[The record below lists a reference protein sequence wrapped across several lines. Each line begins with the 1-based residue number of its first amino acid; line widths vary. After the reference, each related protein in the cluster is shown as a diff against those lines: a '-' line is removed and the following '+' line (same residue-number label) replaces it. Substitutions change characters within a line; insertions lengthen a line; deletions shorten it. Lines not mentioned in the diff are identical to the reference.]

1 MFKINKININVYTTN
16 GEYGFETDFSKKNNF
31 IISYENTQGK
41 SSLLEAIYYALGIEE
56 ILGGKGVKAL
66 RNVYRTEIIDDKT
79 TYRVKNSEFILE
91 IENDKKEICTISR
104 NVTES
109 NLIKVY
115 KTTLNNISENKY
127 EPYYIHLSGAAVN
140 ANGFHNFLEKF
151 IGLSLPIVPTY
162 DESNRKLYIQLIF
175 SALFI
180 EQKRGWS
187 DILAGTPKYFK
198 IKEVKKRIIE
208 YLIGLDTL
216 EVEKQKYN
224 LKEDIKLNN
233 KAYSTKFE
241 ELQKVLDSSFISIK
255 NLNFDINEFNYSK
268 DLKLELTKRIDD
280 SSEIDLNVYIDKLNN
295 KIEFYNSKKFVV
307 KDNIE
312 NLKGEI
318 ISKSNYLEELKV
330 KLSEENKERV
340 ELTYSKA
347 SLNRCLEKVVED
359 LNKNTEAQK
368 LNKLDKIQDW
378 SIVHNECPICGN
390 SISDNLLNDNNFK
403 VMSLENNIK
412 HIKEQKKLI
421 EYSILEKENL
431 IKSKTS
437 YIDELERKI
446 IHVEEIIRDLV
457 NDLYMPDES
466 YSENVIKEKIRMEDE
481 IKSLNER
488 VKEIKDFLQEL
499 SLYSEKYVKSV
510 KELKEMPKDN
520 YTEEDI
526 KKVGRFSAKFKEL
539 LKQYSYKS
547 IDSEEIEKIE
557 ISKESLIPI
566 LDGFDL
572 KFNSSASDSIRCI
585 WSFTISL
592 YISAIK
598 KNNPGIMIF
607 DEPEQQNIINNDLKT
622 FLNSISNLKEGQ
634 TIVAMTVKN
643 DEVMEELESF
653 EDTKIILLENYLIK
667 KK

>member
-1 MFKINKININVYTTN
+1 
-16 GEYGFETDFSKKNNF
+16 
-31 IISYENTQGK
+31 
-41 SSLLEAIYYALGIEE
+41 
-56 ILGGKGVKAL
+56 
-66 RNVYRTEIIDDKT
+66 
-79 TYRVKNSEFILE
+79 
-91 IENDKKEICTISR
+91 
-104 NVTES
+104 
-109 NLIKVY
+109 
-115 KTTLNNISENKY
+115 
-127 EPYYIHLSGAAVN
+127 
-140 ANGFHNFLEKF
+140 
-151 IGLSLPIVPTY
+151 
-162 DESNRKLYIQLIF
+162 
-175 SALFI
+175 
-180 EQKRGWS
+180 
-187 DILAGTPKYFK
+187 
-198 IKEVKKRIIE
+198 
-208 YLIGLDTL
+208 
-216 EVEKQKYN
+216 
-224 LKEDIKLNN
+224 
-233 KAYSTKFE
+233 
-241 ELQKVLDSSFISIK
+241 
-255 NLNFDINEFNYSK
+255 
-268 DLKLELTKRIDD
+268 
-280 SSEIDLNVYIDKLNN
+280 
-295 KIEFYNSKKFVV
+295 
-307 KDNIE
+307 
-312 NLKGEI
+312 
-318 ISKSNYLEELKV
+318 
-330 KLSEENKERV
+330 
-340 ELTYSKA
+340 
-347 SLNRCLEKVVED
+347 
-359 LNKNTEAQK
+359 
-368 LNKLDKIQDW
+368 
-378 SIVHNECPICGN
+378 
-390 SISDNLLNDNNFK
+390 
-403 VMSLENNIK
+403 
-412 HIKEQKKLI
+412 
-421 EYSILEKENL
+421 
-431 IKSKTS
+431 
-437 YIDELERKI
+437 
-446 IHVEEIIRDLV
+446 
-457 NDLYMPDES
+457 MPDES

>member
-1 MFKINKININVYTTN
+1 M
-16 GEYGFETDFSKKNNF
+16 
-31 IISYENTQGK
+31 
-41 SSLLEAIYYALGIEE
+41 
-56 ILGGKGVKAL
+56 
-66 RNVYRTEIIDDKT
+66 
-79 TYRVKNSEFILE
+79 
-91 IENDKKEICTISR
+91 
-104 NVTES
+104 
-109 NLIKVY
+109 
-115 KTTLNNISENKY
+115 
-127 EPYYIHLSGAAVN
+127 
-140 ANGFHNFLEKF
+140 
-151 IGLSLPIVPTY
+151 
-162 DESNRKLYIQLIF
+162 
-175 SALFI
+175 
-180 EQKRGWS
+180 
-187 DILAGTPKYFK
+187 
-198 IKEVKKRIIE
+198 
-208 YLIGLDTL
+208 
-216 EVEKQKYN
+216 
-224 LKEDIKLNN
+224 
-233 KAYSTKFE
+233 
-241 ELQKVLDSSFISIK
+241 
-255 NLNFDINEFNYSK
+255 
-268 DLKLELTKRIDD
+268 
-280 SSEIDLNVYIDKLNN
+280 
-295 KIEFYNSKKFVV
+295 
-307 KDNIE
+307 
-312 NLKGEI
+312 
-318 ISKSNYLEELKV
+318 EELKV